1 MTVSTPPAMPPTVA
15 SPYPDS
21 PRVLATLDRVGYG
34 GWLMAELDEAKRPA
48 REFAGLANGDIEE
61 TPGLSPR
68 RQALPTGAGP
78 TAARRHGVRAAVT
91 TALWHRRHRR
101 WC

>member
-1 MTVSTPPAMPPTVA
+1 MLWTVA
-15 SPYPDS
+15 SPPPDS
-21 PRVLATLDRVGYG
+21 PRVLAILDRVGYG

-48 REFAGLANGDIEE
+48 RESAGLAKGYIEE

-78 TAARRHGVRAAVT
+78 TAARRHGAQAAVT
-91 TALWHRRHRR
+91 TALWHRRYRR